1 MILTKRQHEIIDAAG
16 KLLTV
21 SGLSG
26 LTVKNLAREMQ
37 FAESALYR
45 HFKSKEEIIVTMLQ
59 YLAEDIDQR
68 LKKIEY
74 TPHPDENLRLL
85 FREQFR
91 FFQANPHFVVA
102 VFSDGLMD
110 ESQKINE
117 NILNLI
123 DTKTRHLTPVIT
135 DGQQKGIF
143 TDKISSD
150 RLVSI
155 IMGAFKLEMFK
166 WRTAR
171 FNYSIVAAGEEMI
184 TAFLVLIK
192 K

>member
-1 MILTKRQHEIIDAAG
+1 MVLTNRQHDIIEAAG
-16 KLLTV
+16 KLLTT

-59 YLAEDIDQR
+59 YLADDIDER
-68 LKKIEY
+68 LKKIQY
-74 TPHPDENLRLL
+74 TSRPEENLKIL

-91 FFQANPHFVVA
+91 FFQNNPHFVVA

-110 ESQKINE
+110 ESQEINKKI
-117 NILNLI
+117 LQLI
-123 DTKTRHLTPVIT
+123 DTKTRHLIPVIT
-135 DGQQKGIF
+135 EGQQKGVF
-143 TDKISSD
+143 TQQVSSTQM
-150 RLVSI
+150 VNF

-171 FNYSIVAAGEEMI
+171 FSYSIIEAGEEMI